1 LDARGIATESLI
13 PRTLWNHH
21 DAALK
26 DEAKTTCDLE
36 WWHKDLKSA
45 VNKYPQKTFWYLL
58 MHLKDQFGKSPSHH
72 HSPPHWLEL
81 PRTLL
86 SGNISPNRVI
96 QLESPSQNKRL
107 QTQKEKRAKKV
118 REALTEFDPLD
129 VKSSLVRVARAS
141 RYDDKK
147 DPVPKRVGTKRRR
160 APDDGEE
167 GWDDGGGD
175 AAPTNVTAAR
185 QMRL

>member
-1 LDARGIATESLI
+1 VNSRGIVTEALF
-13 PRTLWNHH
+13 PRKLWNHH

-45 VNKYPQKTFWYLL
+45 IVKYPRKTLWYLL
-58 MHLKDQFGKSPSHH
+58 MHLKDQFGRLPSPLSTMAGT
-72 HSPPHWLEL
+72 
-81 PRTLL
+81 PRELL

-107 QTQKEKRAKKV
+107 QKQKEQRASTLHK
-118 REALTEFDPLD
+118 ALTDFDPLD
-129 VKSSLVRVARAS
+129 VKSSLVRIARAS

-147 DPVPKRVGTKRRR
+147 DPVPKRAGTKRRR
-160 APDDGEE
+160 APDGEE
-167 GWDDGGGD
+167 EEWDDGGGD
-175 AAPTNVTAAR
+175 ATPTNLAAAR